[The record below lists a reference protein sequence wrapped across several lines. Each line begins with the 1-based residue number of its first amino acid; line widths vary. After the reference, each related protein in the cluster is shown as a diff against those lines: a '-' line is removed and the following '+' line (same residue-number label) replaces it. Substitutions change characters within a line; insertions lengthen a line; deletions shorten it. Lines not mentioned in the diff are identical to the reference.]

1 MTLQNAHT
9 IMLIESIKALVL
21 SGGALC
27 RTIGN
32 SVNGSAVNEP
42 EIEAIVNWANAN
54 ASATVTAN
62 SIASQQ
68 WRDKGNQQTIDCAR
82 LIEVVLSLRSAGME
96 LAILAEGIDDDQRQ
110 ALAVWAKAS
119 LTSWQVVIMMG
130 DKA

>member
-21 SGGALC
+21 SGGTLC

-32 SVNGSAVNEP
+32 SVNGSPINEP
-42 EIEAIVNWANAN
+42 EIEAIVKWANAN

-68 WRDKGNQQTIDCAR
+68 WRDTGNQQTIDCAR
-82 LIEVVLSLRSAGME
+82 LMEIVLMLREAGME
-96 LAILAEGIDDDQRQ
+96 LAVLAEGIDDDQRQ
-110 ALAVWAKAS
+110 ALADWAKAS
-119 LTSWQVVIMMG
+119 LTAWQVVITLG
-130 DKA
+130 DTT